1 MRLPGAGL
9 RRLRLRPCPDAGRL
23 AAGRGPAGAWQ
34 FTLLFGGSSPSFLVA
49 VHPPQQFV
57 DSGLAPG
64 EAGYY
69 TPLPLDHGV
78 PRTPIQGMTEERLQM
93 VRSRTPAARSLLSCF
108 LSIRALSPPAPACG
122 RGRCTLYSTVAT
134 APANHLATTPAK
146 PLSICLLSGAGVDMF
161 RCGSAPTNGCSAPI
175 CSRSP

>member
-1 MRLPGAGL
+1 MQPVEGQQVR
-9 RRLRLRPCPDAGRL
+9 
-23 AAGRGPAGAWQ
+23 
-34 FTLLFGGSSPSFLVA
+34 GSSPSFLVA

-93 VRSRTPAARSLLSCF
+93 VRSRTPAARQSSVLFPFHSRPEPTSPSLW
-108 LSIRALSPPAPACG
+108 
-122 RGRCTLYSTVAT
+122 
-134 APANHLATTPAK
+134 
-146 PLSICLLSGAGVDMF
+146 
-161 RCGSAPTNGCSAPI
+161 
-175 CSRSP
+175 